1 MATGIQELT
10 AEMKYVTLFV
20 ERVIQYEEDDEIL
33 FKPSPKKPILRK
45 TPVINEID
53 AMSADL
59 DDLRDGKVE
68 PMVHLTAEQMA
79 EIESERPGV
88 EFCAEP
94 FNY

>member
-1 MATGIQELT
+1 MKTKTATLINEN
-10 AEMKYVTLFV
+10 KIVFIDP
-20 ERVIQYEEDDEIL
+20 VIIYEDNGDIL

-45 TPVINEID
+45 SPVINEID